1 MFPIELLRVL
11 LGLIGTGSAF
21 MAGQTLAAV
30 RKGRVKTGRH
40 YAWMVRAVVC
50 LAALAFRHAPDAVMI
65 GAWALAA
72 DRFRGRLVA
81 GDAPEAARRS
91 FARYRS
97 AGSINTLVATIC
109 LTCP

>member
-1 MFPIELLRVL
+1 LRFTTLLEHVKTVFPIELLRVL

-30 RKGRVKTGRH
+30 RKGRVKAGRH

-50 LAALAFRHAPDAVMI
+50 LAGLAFRHAPDAVMI

-72 DRFRGRLVA
+72 IAFA
-81 GDAPEAARRS
+81 GGLWQATHQKPPEDLS
-91 FARYRS
+91 HD
-97 AGSINTLVATIC
+97 IV
-109 LTCP
+109 PPDP